1 MTTDQIKEEVELS
14 LCIAKDS
21 FYKKPE
27 FGHRFKEL
35 VCEAASENTRS
46 RAETYAMEALQWMLD
61 YKHLRSV
68 NALASYVDADK
79 LQLNVECVAYNGKAI
94 EFQRFVEVGDV
105 RNS

>member
-1 MTTDQIKEEVELS
+1 MTTDQIKEEVQLS
-14 LCIAKDS
+14 LTVAKGS

-35 VCEAASENTRS
+35 AREVASENTRS
-46 RAETYAMEALQWMLD
+46 KAETYAAEALKWMLD

-68 NALASYVDADK
+68 ESRATYADADK
-79 LQLNVECVAYNGKAI
+79 LLVHVVFIAYNGDVI
-94 EFQRFVEVGDV
+94 EFKRFVEVGDV